1 MLGKQ
6 GENSIVREGMTIKVR
21 RKSISAGE
29 IKKSVLR
36 MGEASCV

>member
-1 MLGKQ
+1 M
-6 GENSIVREGMTIKVR
+6 VREGTTVKVR
-21 RKSISAGE
+21 RKSISAGVPE